1 VVPDS
6 EAGAQ
11 LGQADGY
18 DHPPLIRR
26 LILAFVTASLA
37 WGASQA
43 AAGPGAPQLDLSAR
57 LGAALHS
64 KGISPSRT
72 GAVAVDLLTGKVV
85 YAHNSAVGFVPA
97 SNEKLPVTYAALKVL
112 GPKFR
117 FPTEVRGQ
125 GSLGADGTWT
135 GNLVLKG
142 YGDPTLTSWNLRAL
156 MRKIRAV
163 GIKRVTGTIVGDE
176 SFFDKM
182 RTAPGWKASFYIE
195 ESPPLSA
202 LVVDRAWT
210 GKRYTTNPA
219 FTAADELRTLLVK
232 AGVPVAG
239 KARSFRAGGKVLA
252 VSLSRPLEQI
262 LHAVDAHSDNFS
274 AELLLKELGAVAG
287 TSGTTAA
294 GASVVAG
301 VLAQNGVPT
310 AGVTIAD
317 GSGLSSLDR
326 LTPQAIV
333 AILEECW
340 RDAGL
345 RSALL
350 PAMAVAGRSGTL
362 QHRLLGPATRGSVVG
377 KTGTTDLASV
387 LSGFVRGRYAFSVI
401 QNGSPVPSWTARA
414 AQDKFVQLLA
424 AAS

>member
-1 VVPDS
+1 
-6 EAGAQ
+6 
-11 LGQADGY
+11 
-18 DHPPLIRR
+18 
-26 LILAFVTASLA
+26 
-37 WGASQA
+37 
-43 AAGPGAPQLDLSAR
+43 
-57 LGAALHS
+57 
-64 KGISPSRT
+64 
-72 GAVAVDLLTGKVV
+72 
-85 YAHNSAVGFVPA
+85 
-97 SNEKLPVTYAALKVL
+97 
-112 GPKFR
+112 
-117 FPTEVRGQ
+117 
-125 GSLGADGTWT
+125 
-135 GNLVLKG
+135 
-142 YGDPTLTSWNLRAL
+142 
-156 MRKIRAV
+156 
-163 GIKRVTGTIVGDE
+163 
-176 SFFDKM
+176 
-182 RTAPGWKASFYIE
+182 
-195 ESPPLSA
+195 
-202 LVVDRAWT
+202 
-210 GKRYTTNPA
+210 
-219 FTAADELRTLLVK
+219 
-232 AGVPVAG
+232 
-239 KARSFRAGGKVLA
+239 
-252 VSLSRPLEQI
+252 
-262 LHAVDAHSDNFS
+262 
-274 AELLLKELGAVAG
+274 
-287 TSGTTAA
+287 
-294 GASVVAG
+294 

>member
-1 VVPDS
+1 
-6 EAGAQ
+6 
-11 LGQADGY
+11 
-18 DHPPLIRR
+18 
-26 LILAFVTASLA
+26 
-37 WGASQA
+37 
-43 AAGPGAPQLDLSAR
+43 
-57 LGAALHS
+57 
-64 KGISPSRT
+64 
-72 GAVAVDLLTGKVV
+72 
-85 YAHNSAVGFVPA
+85 
-97 SNEKLPVTYAALKVL
+97 
-112 GPKFR
+112 
-117 FPTEVRGQ
+117 
-125 GSLGADGTWT
+125 
-135 GNLVLKG
+135 
-142 YGDPTLTSWNLRAL
+142 
-156 MRKIRAV
+156 
-163 GIKRVTGTIVGDE
+163 
-176 SFFDKM
+176 
-182 RTAPGWKASFYIE
+182 
-195 ESPPLSA
+195 
-202 LVVDRAWT
+202 
-210 GKRYTTNPA
+210 
-219 FTAADELRTLLVK
+219 
-232 AGVPVAG
+232 
-239 KARSFRAGGKVLA
+239 
-252 VSLSRPLEQI
+252 LEQI